1 MLKSII
7 ILFLIAASSCSD
19 NSNQSTL
26 QVKNDSVIRQPKY
39 LADPTNILETKVQKL
54 ELEYIVWGC
63 ACANWITPKD
73 YTRYQDSGLAKH
85 CIFIEAADTTKIFPD
100 SIFQFD
106 KNNIIVTGQ
115 FYIKEDY
122 PKGTYET
129 EEQLDKAKVFRYTD
143 LKIIDKHN

>member
-1 MLKSII
+1 MLKSPI
-7 ILFLIAASSCSD
+7 ILFCILASSCSD
-19 NSNQSTL
+19 GSNNSTL
-26 QVKNDSVIRQPKY
+26 EVKKDSVIRQPKY
-39 LADPTNILETKVQKL
+39 LADPNNTLESKVQKL

-73 YTRYQDSGLAKH
+73 YNKYQDSALAKH
-85 CIFIEAADTTKIFPD
+85 CIFIEPADTTKSFPD

-106 KNNIIVTGQ
+106 KNNIIVIGQ
-115 FYIKEDY
+115 FYTKEDF

-143 LKIIDKHN
+143 LKIVDKHN

>member
-1 MLKSII
+1 MLKSLM
-7 ILFLIAASSCSD
+7 ILFLIAVCSCSD
-19 NSNQSTL
+19 ISPTMTL
-26 QVKNDSVIRQPKY
+26 QIKKDSAIQQPKY
-39 LADPTNILETKVQKL
+39 LADPANTLDSKIQKL

-73 YTRYQDSGLAKH
+73 YKKYQDSGLAKY
-85 CIFIEAADTTKIFPD
+85 CIFIEPSDTTKLFPD
-100 SIFQFD
+100 SLFHFD

-129 EEQLDKAKVFRYTD
+129 EEQIDKAKVFRYTD
-143 LKIIDKHN
+143 LKIIDKLN